1 MCIVTRFAIAF
12 GGWLSLLNK
21 ARFYKARA
29 TAAKVATKPSDAVVA
44 AAPAVAPVPVV
55 DVVDVVEVVPVIE
68 PVDDDEAAVTVPIQ
82 KAVGA

>member
-1 MCIVTRFAIAF
+1 
-12 GGWLSLLNK
+12 
-21 ARFYKARA
+21 
-29 TAAKVATKPSDAVVA
+29 
-44 AAPAVAPVPVV
+44 V